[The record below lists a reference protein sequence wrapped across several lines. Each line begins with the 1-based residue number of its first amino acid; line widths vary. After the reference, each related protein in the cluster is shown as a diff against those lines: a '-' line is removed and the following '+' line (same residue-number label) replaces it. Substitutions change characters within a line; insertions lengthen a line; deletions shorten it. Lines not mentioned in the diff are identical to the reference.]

1 MKQGIVIIDEWEN
14 NIRVED
20 IDPDDLDIIRET
32 LIRSGDYCNKDWEQ
46 YRNSVKDLM
55 VEMSRINVDG
65 INLVVLG
72 DEEARIDGCDHAV
85 TVAVPENPDDLH
97 TTRGIKAIPA
107 IIGPVIICG
116 INEEGDALIKLDNL
130 RLERVLCNM
139 FFSSKKNYGNLIRPA
154 LLCNW
159 GWIH

>member
-20 IDPDDLDIIRET
+20 IDPDNIETIREV
-32 LIRSGDYCNKDWEQ
+32 LFNAGNYSDFKR
-46 YRNSVKDLM
+46 LM

-65 INLVVLG
+65 INLIVIG
-72 DEEARIDGCDHAV
+72 DEEARIDGNDHAV
-85 TVAVPENPDDLH
+85 TVAVPENPEDLH

-107 IIGPVIICG
+107 IIGPAVICG
-116 INEEGDALIKLDNL
+116 INEEEDALVKLDNL

-139 FFSSKKNYGNLIRPA
+139 FFSSKENYGSLIRPA

>member
-1 MKQGIVIIDEWEN
+1 MKQGIVIIDEAEN

-20 IDPDDLDIIRET
+20 IDPDNLETIREV
-32 LIRSGDYCNKDWEQ
+32 LFNAGIDYDYKP
-46 YRNSVKDLM
+46 LM

-65 INLVVLG
+65 INLIVLG
-72 DEEARIDGCDHAV
+72 DEEARIDGIDHAV
-85 TVAVPENPDDLH
+85 TVAVPENPEDLH
-97 TTRGIKAIPA
+97 TTGGIKAIPA
-107 IIGPVIICG
+107 IIGPAVICG

-159 GWIH
+159 GWIR